1 MKKLL
6 SLLLCVLLVCA
17 ASVAFADYKAGD
29 TVTISVSVSNPND
42 ACAFDVGFSY
52 DKSALQFV
60 SATGAS
66 GVAGGKNGFF
76 FAAMSPFGGGSIG
89 TATFK
94 VTSNAVPGKT
104 YTISCYNMGA
114 YDYDDNEV
122 SIGVSTSGGSVT
134 IASAGCTSHVWNDG
148 EVTTQPTCAKE
159 GVRTYTCTNSGCGE
173 TKTESIP
180 KLTTHTWDNG
190 TVTTK
195 PTCTEAGVKTYTC
208 AVCKGTKTEAVAAAG
223 HDDGEWITITPATCK
238 KDGLKELQCTVCGEK
253 LDSEVIPAAGID
265 HTEGK
270 WTTTKEP
277 TCIEEGEKA
286 LTCSVCGEVLETE
299 AIPANGHTDGEWATT
314 KAPTCTAEGEK
325 TLTCS
330 ACGEELETEAIPA
343 NGHTDGEWATTKA
356 PTCTAEGEKALTC
369 SVCGDVLETEVVPA
383 AGHDDGEWV
392 TTKEATCKEDGLKEL
407 QCTICGDTLDSEV
420 IPAADAEHVSG
431 DMIITTAPTC
441 TEPGEQTQSCTVC
454 GEVLAT
460 EEVPAEGHDEGKWFV
475 VTPATDTE
483 VGLQELRCT
492 KCDAVLDSAEI
503 PVNTTGYYV
512 RNTVCSMGPRF
523 KDESALTDKWYRFTP
538 VDLSADGVQTY
549 ELIGSDVN
557 IIGYVTV
564 TVADGTVTID
574 CSYVSDEVKVH
585 SEFCTILPSLAETTT
600 LDQAQL
606 KNYAFG
612 EPISIADE
620 LGGDTKVLLFICNVV
635 DYNTDMPIT
644 RIWPNTN
651 AFKLR
656 IEELKENMD

>member
-1 MKKLL
+1 M
-6 SLLLCVLLVCA
+6 
-17 ASVAFADYKAGD
+17 
-29 TVTISVSVSNPND
+29 
-42 ACAFDVGFSY
+42 
-52 DKSALQFV
+52 
-60 SATGAS
+60 
-66 GVAGGKNGFF
+66 
-76 FAAMSPFGGGSIG
+76 
-89 TATFK
+89 
-94 VTSNAVPGKT
+94 
-104 YTISCYNMGA
+104 
-114 YDYDDNEV
+114 
-122 SIGVSTSGGSVT
+122 
-134 IASAGCTSHVWNDG
+134 
-148 EVTTQPTCAKE
+148 
-159 GVRTYTCTNSGCGE
+159 
-173 TKTESIP
+173 
-180 KLTTHTWDNG
+180 
-190 TVTTK
+190 
-195 PTCTEAGVKTYTC
+195 
-208 AVCKGTKTEAVAAAG
+208 
-223 HDDGEWITITPATCK
+223 
-238 KDGLKELQCTVCGEK
+238 
-253 LDSEVIPAAGID
+253 
-265 HTEGK
+265 
-270 WTTTKEP
+270 
-277 TCIEEGEKA
+277 
-286 LTCSVCGEVLETE
+286 
-299 AIPANGHTDGEWATT
+299 
-314 KAPTCTAEGEK
+314 
-325 TLTCS
+325 
-330 ACGEELETEAIPA
+330 
-343 NGHTDGEWATTKA
+343 
-356 PTCTAEGEKALTC
+356 
-369 SVCGDVLETEVVPA
+369 LETEVVPA

-420 IPAADAEHVSG
+420 IPAADAEHVPG

-492 KCDAVLDSAEI
+492 KCDTVLDSAEI

-538 VDLSADGVQTY
+538 VDLSVDGVQTY

-557 IIGYVTV
+557 IIGYITV

-612 EPISIADE
+612 EPISITDE

-651 AFKLR
+651 DFMLKLNA
-656 IEELKENMD
+656 LKENMD